1 VVYCFCAVHAKRIG
15 LPILVENDP
24 ALYNIYH
31 VMPVSSAKFGKVN
44 ATGGQAFA
52 DWLLS
57 SEGQDVIA
65 GFGKAEYG
73 RSLFVPAASLRE
85 DELLSN

>member
-1 VVYCFCAVHAKRIG
+1 
-15 LPILVENDP
+15 
-24 ALYNIYH
+24 
-31 VMPVSSAKFGKVN
+31 MPVSSAKFSKVN
-44 ATGGQAFA
+44 AAGGEAFA
-52 DWLLS
+52 DWVLS
-57 SEGQDVIA
+57 PEGQAVIA